1 MRTKRT
7 RGYIQEVA
15 RDHNVSDTQVEKVVE
30 SFFRF
35 TAEVMKEGNPQTMDF
50 SDIRIMK
57 WGVFRVKEGRKKFFR
72 KLNEKNK
79 NEESNRNNK

>member
-15 RDHNVSDTQVEKVVE
+15 KNHGVSDAQVERIVE

-35 TAEVMKEGNPQTMDF
+35 TAEVMKEGNVQTMDF
-50 SDIRIMK
+50 SDVRIMK

-72 KLNEKNK
+72 ELNEKKK